1 MAFTDTFI
9 RRPVLSTVI
18 SVIIVV
24 LGIIGLTSLPV
35 EQYPDIAPPTVQVS
49 ATYGGANA
57 DVVLNSVVIPLEEQ
71 INGVEGMTY
80 MTSSASNSGSA
91 SITVYFEQGTD
102 PDMAAVNIQNLVNQV
117 SSQLPAE
124 VVQTGVRVRKSQSGN
139 LLMMFLYSDNP
150 DYDGQFVQNYANI
163 NIIPQIQ
170 RVNGV
175 GDANV
180 YGARTYSMRV
190 WLKPDVMAVYGMNP
204 TEVIAALQDQNIDA
218 APGEIGQNS
227 NQTFQYTL
235 KYTGRFQSVQEFED
249 VIIRS
254 QNGMILRLRDVADV
268 ELGSLN
274 YTISSQVNGREAV
287 MLSISQTAG
296 SNAQQVINNVKREM
310 EAVSASLPPGVHYE
324 YMIDASEF
332 LNASINEVWHTLIIA
347 FILVFLVVFIFLED
361 LRSTLIPAIA
371 VPVAIIGTFFFLQV
385 MGFSINLLTLFALI
399 LAIGIVVDDAIV
411 VVEAVHAKLD
421 AGEKDPLKATESAMN
436 EITPA
441 IISITLVMAAVFIPV
456 SFVGGTSGVFYR
468 QFGLTLAI
476 AIVISA
482 VNALTLSP
490 ALCALFLR
498 PKDEDGKKQ
507 GFFKRFGNYFNIAFD
522 ATTRKYKQALGYFSV
537 RNHRWIPVVTVV
549 VFAAILVYL
558 LRTIPSGFVPQEDSG
573 AVMGTITLPPG
584 SSLERT
590 DTIVQQVVQMA
601 SRIPGV
607 HEVGSMTGMS
617 FMGGLGSSYGS
628 VVIKLAPW
636 DERTVGMNE
645 VVGMLT
651 QQTASIQE
659 ATVLFFGSPTIQGF
673 GLGNGVS
680 LQLEDRTGGDINTFY
695 GITNGFLNRL
705 RQEPEIMVAST
716 TFNPNFPQRI
726 ISADIARIKNSGLT
740 LSTIMGALQA
750 YIGGMYVTN
759 FYLYGKQFRVMLQAP
774 PEYRSQ
780 LNDLEEIYVQT
791 ATGEMAP
798 IMEFLTITETTGPQ
812 SLSRFNLY
820 SSMDVTI
827 IPAIGTGTGDAMATV
842 DRIAEETLPV
852 GYSHEYSGISREEAN
867 SGNQLSVIFLL
878 CLVFVYLL
886 LSALYESYILPL
898 AVILSLPIGMA
909 GIFIFVFVG
918 LLAGSG
924 IVLNIYVQI
933 ALIMLIGLLSK
944 NAILIIEYALQRRQ
958 QGMSIVDAAISGAV
972 ARLRPILMTSFAFIF
987 GLLPLAISTGAGALG
1002 NRSIGLSAIGG
1013 MLIGTLIGVL
1023 VIPILFI
1030 LFQSL
1035 QEKLTGRGR
1044 RKGIAQG
1051 KDNDAP
1057 MKPIELQ

>member
-24 LGIIGLTSLPV
+24 LGIIGLATLPI

-49 ATYGGANA
+49 ANYAGANA
-57 DVVLNSVVIPLEEQ
+57 DVVLNSVVIPIEEQ

-91 SITVYFEQGTD
+91 NITVFFQQGTD

-124 VVQTGVRVRKSQSGN
+124 VVQTGVSVRKSQSGN
-139 LLMMFLYSDNP
+139 LLMLFLYSDNP

-175 GDANV
+175 GDAAV

-204 TEVIAALQDQNIDA
+204 MEVVAALQDQNIDA

-227 NQTFQYTL
+227 DQTFQYTL
-235 KYTGRFQSVQEFED
+235 KYTGRFQSVEEFKN

-296 SNAQQVINNVKREM
+296 SNASRVINDVKRELDVV
-310 EAVSASLPPGVHYE
+310 AGSLPPGIHFE

-332 LNASINEVWHTLIIA
+332 LNASISEVWHTLIIA

-361 LRSTLIPAIA
+361 FRSTLIPAIA

-385 MGFSINLLTLFALI
+385 LGFSINLLTLFALI

-421 AGEKDPLKATESAMN
+421 EGEKDPVKASEEAMH

-456 SFVGGTSGVFYR
+456 SFIGGTSGVFYR
-468 QFGLTLAI
+468 QFGLTLAV
-476 AIVISA
+476 AILISA

-490 ALCALFLR
+490 ALCALFLK
-498 PKDEDGKKQ
+498 PKSEEKEKK
-507 GFFKRFGNYFNIAFD
+507 GFFKRFGDYFNIAFD
-522 ATTRKYKQALGYFSV
+522 ATTRKYKQALGYLSV
-537 RNHRWIPVVTVV
+537 KKHRWIPVVTIL
-549 VFAAILVYL
+549 VFAVILVYM

-573 AVMGTITLPPG
+573 AVMGTISLPPG
-584 SSLERT
+584 SSMERT
-590 DTIVQQVVQMA
+590 DSIVQQVVQIA
-601 SRIPGV
+601 NQIEGV
-607 HEVGSMTGMS
+607 HEVGSVTGMS
-617 FMGGLGSSYGS
+617 FMGGMGSSYGS
-628 VVIKLAPW
+628 VIIKLLPW
-636 DERTVGMNE
+636 DQRTVGQNE
-645 VVGMLT
+645 IVSMLT
-651 QQTASIQE
+651 RQTASIQE
-659 ATVLFFGSPTIQGF
+659 ANLLFFGSPTIQGF

-680 LQLEDRTGGDINTFY
+680 LELEDRTGGDINAFY
-695 GITNGFLNRL
+695 NVTNNFLNRL
-705 RQEPEIMVAST
+705 RQEPQIMIAST
-716 TFNPNFPQRI
+716 NFNPNFPQRI
-726 ISADIARIKNSGLT
+726 ITADIARIKNAGLT
-740 LSTIMGALQA
+740 LSTIMGALQI

-759 FYLYGKQFRVMLQAP
+759 FYLYGKQFRVVVQAP
-774 PEYRSQ
+774 PEYRAQ
-780 LNDLEEIYVQT
+780 LDDLEEIYVQT
-791 ATGEMAP
+791 VSGEMAP
-798 IMEFLTITETTGPQ
+798 VMEFLTITDTTGPQ

-827 IPAIGTGTGDAMATV
+827 IPAIGTGTGDAMATI
-842 DRIAEETLPV
+842 DRIAQESLPT

-867 SGNQLSVIFLL
+867 SGNQLAIIFLL

-886 LSALYESYILPL
+886 LSALYESYLLPL
-898 AVILSLPIGMA
+898 AVILSLPVGMA
-909 GIFIFVFVG
+909 GIFIFVFIG
-918 LLAGSG
+918 LMAGSG

-958 QGMSIVDAAISGAV
+958 QGMSIVEAAISGAV

-1002 NRSIGLSAIGG
+1002 NRSIGISAIGG
-1013 MLIGTLIGVL
+1013 MLIGTLIGVM
-1023 VIPILFI
+1023 VIPVLFI

-1035 QEKLTGRGR
+1035 QEKVSKKSNKNLSPS
-1044 RKGIAQG
+1044 
-1051 KDNDAP
+1051 DNNL
-1057 MKPIELQ
+1057 KQ